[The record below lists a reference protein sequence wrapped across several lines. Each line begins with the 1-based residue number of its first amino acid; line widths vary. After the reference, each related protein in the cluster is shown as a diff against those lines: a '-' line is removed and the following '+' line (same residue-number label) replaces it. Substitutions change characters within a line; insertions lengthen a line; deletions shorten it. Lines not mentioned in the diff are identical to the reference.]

1 MKAWVRNLCLCGNDD
16 SKASQSGCK
25 SLASDPSAVTQKR
38 YSTST
43 KYLETFCKQVKK
55 TMQNKLVV
63 SQLEIMKWITKD
75 MRQCIEQKTTRPVQ
89 ELADS
94 ALGKMVAFELQVKM
108 WNPSENMG

>member
-1 MKAWVRNLCLCGNDD
+1 MNAWVRNLCLCGNGD
-16 SKASQSGCK
+16 SKASESGCK
-25 SLASDPSAVTQKR
+25 SLA
-38 YSTST
+38 STST

-108 WNPSENMG
+108 WNPSENIG